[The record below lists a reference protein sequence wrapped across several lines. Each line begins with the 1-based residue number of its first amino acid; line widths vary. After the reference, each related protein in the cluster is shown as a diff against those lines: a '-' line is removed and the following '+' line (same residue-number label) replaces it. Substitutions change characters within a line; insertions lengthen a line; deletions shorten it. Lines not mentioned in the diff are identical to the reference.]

1 MIHEVLFSIFV
12 WTILVT
18 SAVLWQERQY
28 DQTNENRLAVQIGEL
43 DEAFEAYAKA
53 HYATLR
59 QCAGVSNP
67 SPDGLSDGG
76 VTREIDI
83 PIWSIPALRDSI
95 PSSQRDKNKAIPAFL
110 SSSSTYSFLNTAA
123 RPPNDTDPRHHDC
136 VNKID
141 HNRDGDI
148 TDIGENYPIS
158 LEEAGLLPLW
168 LSVGGE
174 NPDRY
179 GSSLGFGLLSSRG
192 STSSDSDKRLLA
204 LQAEAKG
211 RFGLIVRPIFR
222 FVDGDPIEDS
232 LIPVIQILAGVIQI
246 PDLDEDTQ
254 ITTQTGLAAAAVKSG
269 SSGVGILSRS
279 SGNLVIG
286 IGDSW
291 RLGIGGEET
300 LDPDAPTPAPGDSP
314 ATILRPTVWNSVLL
328 CFRMVAPRP
337 STDDIND
344 QNYCKSDGSVNSGFQ
359 SHEIANFYPHAAGRG
374 DEFTAASLV
383 LLHTISD
390 HSYQDT
396 SLSRVDT
403 GIPGLNRMQTGID
416 MAGFGFN
423 NVAYIIAPDANNDG
437 EPEDPLVIIGPKSD
451 RRPAGDR
458 VPPITLVGD
467 FHVTGEL
474 TVGDG
479 LRVADLG
486 REVDQ
491 AGAYVRD
498 LRTDVSGGR
507 FVSLL
512 DQIADYPAPV
522 SYAQLDAAVPRIAV
536 PTDVNQNSP
545 EYGQGWLPMSGIPGV
560 QIASGVHLG
569 GELTGVGGVRIA
581 GPRVG
586 LVAESAYADEQPPVQ
601 NPGDPLVPHGL
612 GQDWAEFNEQGH
624 SPDQIIAG
632 NFSDAA
638 YRPGAFDNDPANPL
652 QRLKSVDHYRDPTGK
667 FGFVNGQLRF
677 IGRNGAILAGSGQ
690 NGVSIWATDGDARV
704 VAGQNVRSD
713 LDDTTHRGSTGADG
727 PLVAQTHTQSGNV
740 ILHNSDS
747 TQASG
752 GILLDPDQVI
762 LINDDV
768 AAVETRGR
776 GRNPEAI
783 YALADRVA
791 NPDKRPNLQYVDDG
805 DGSGDLTR
813 EIREILPGI
822 GLYDETRYA
831 LHDPVGT
838 GEPWASRFE
847 GRPLASAF
855 PRLVLNQIEF
865 ADSNQ
870 PSGISAVGGSSTV
883 TFQHPRNVISADP
896 DVVPLTPAA
905 VALDD
910 TRIRTGATQIPV
922 LDPVTGGY
930 DSAVRNCPGG
940 GFAQY
945 QVVPTSWRQPDYVEV
960 RNTQTLAFN
969 LGVGG
974 TVTAPQY
981 AGTSAVNLEFTTVL
995 PYLGWGVDP
1004 VTGRDSSTYGDSSG
1018 TDIDIPDDGSAETE
1032 FSVIWYC
1039 RY

>member
-1 MIHEVLFSIFV
+1 MISEIPYALFAWVIF
-12 WTILVT
+12 LS
-18 SAVLWQERQY
+18 SAAFWAGIQY
-28 DQTNENRLAVQIGEL
+28 DRSNENRLAVQIAEL
-43 DEAFEAYAKA
+43 DEALEDYGTA

-59 QCAGVSNP
+59 QCAGVV
-67 SPDGLSDGG
+67 DLVDGG

-83 PIWSIPALRDSI
+83 PIWSIPALHASV
-95 PSSQRDKNKAIPAFL
+95 STGQRNKNKIIPPFL
-110 SSSSTYSFLNTAA
+110 SSNSTYHNLGAA
-123 RPPNDTDPRHHDC
+123 VPSTSAAVRHHDC
-136 VNKID
+136 QNKID
-141 HNRDGDI
+141 HNRDGD
-148 TDIGENYPIS
+148 TDDIGENYPIS

-179 GSSLGFGLLSSRG
+179 GSSLGIGILGNRG
-192 STSSDSDKRLLA
+192 NALGDSDKRLQA
-204 LQAEAKG
+204 LQAEARG

-222 FVDGDPIEDS
+222 FVDGDPIVGS
-232 LIPVIQILAGVIQI
+232 YIPAIQILAGIIQI
-246 PDLDEDTQ
+246 PELDEDSY
-254 ITTQTGLAAAAVKSG
+254 ITSQAGLAASAVKSG
-269 SSGVGILSRS
+269 SSGVGILSRDQ
-279 SGNLVIG
+279 GNLVIG

-291 RLGIGGEET
+291 RLGIADT
-300 LDPDAPTPAPGDSP
+300 
-314 ATILRPTVWNSVLL
+314 PTVWNSELL

-337 STDDIND
+337 STTDIQN
-344 QNYCKSDGSVNSGFQ
+344 QNYCKTDGSVNSNFR
-359 SHEIANFYPHAAGRG
+359 SHEITNFYPHAAGRG

-390 HSYQDT
+390 NKYEDT

-423 NVAYIIAPDANNDG
+423 NVAYIIAPDADNNG
-437 EPEDPLVIIGPKSD
+437 EPDDALVIIGPKSD
-451 RRPAGDR
+451 RRAVGTR
-458 VPPITLVGD
+458 TPPITLVGD

-486 REVDQ
+486 GRP
-491 AGAYVRD
+491 GGD
-498 LRTDVSGGR
+498 LVYRTDVSGRR
-507 FVSLL
+507 FVSLDDQLYL
-512 DQIADYPAPV
+512 DPEPV
-522 SYAQLDAAVPRIAV
+522 SYAQLDAAVPRITDV
-536 PTDVNQNSP
+536 PTGVDENNPV
-545 EYGQGWLPMSGIPGV
+545 YGQGWLPMSGLPGV
-560 QIASGVHLG
+560 QIVSGVHLG
-569 GELTGVGGVRIA
+569 GELTGVGGARIA
-581 GPRVG
+581 GPRIG
-586 LVAESAYADEQPPVQ
+586 LVAESAYAGPPPV
-601 NPGDPLVPHGL
+601 PDPASSDPPEPHGL
-612 GQDWAEFNEQGH
+612 GQNWTEFNEQGH

-632 NFSDAA
+632 NFEDSADAA

-677 IGRNGAILAGSGQ
+677 IGRNGAVLAGSGQ
-690 NGVSIWATDGDARV
+690 NGVSIWATDGDARM

-713 LDDTTHRGSTGADG
+713 PDDNTHLPDGPTSVDG

-783 YALADRVA
+783 YALADNEA
-791 NPDKRPNLQYVDDG
+791 NPDTRPNLQYVEDG
-805 DGSGDLTR
+805 DDVGVDA
-813 EIREILPGI
+813 REILPGI

-831 LHDPVGT
+831 LNDPVGT
-838 GEPWASRFE
+838 GAPQASRFE

-883 TFQHPRNVISADP
+883 TFQHSRNGITDP
-896 DVVPLTPAA
+896 AI
-905 VALDD
+905 VALDN
-910 TRIRTGATQIPV
+910 TRTRTGATQIPV
-922 LDPVTGGY
+922 LDPVTGRY
-930 DSAVRNCPGG
+930 DGETPETCPGG
-940 GFAQY
+940 GFAEY

-974 TVTAPQY
+974 TVDTPEY

-995 PYLGWGVDP
+995 PYLGWSIDP
-1004 VTGRDSSTYGDSSG
+1004 VTGEDSSTYGDSAG
-1018 TDIDIPDDGSAETE
+1018 TNRDIPDDGTAETR